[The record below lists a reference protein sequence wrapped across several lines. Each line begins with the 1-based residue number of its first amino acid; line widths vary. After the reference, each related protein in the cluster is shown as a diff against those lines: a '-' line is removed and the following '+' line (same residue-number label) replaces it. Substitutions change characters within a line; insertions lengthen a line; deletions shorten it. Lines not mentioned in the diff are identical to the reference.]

1 MKNVLFY
8 GNCQIGNIK
17 DVLNLPSSQFNLT
30 FISCF
35 STLLS
40 DVEFDTILKQS
51 DIVITQPIHDN
62 YRDRY
67 YLASNYVV
75 NKCKEGAVI
84 IFVNNCHFDFY
95 YLDLVYDK
103 SDKYSH
109 NCMTDCIEKNL
120 GVDYYRKTYVENN
133 NLKTIDEL
141 NNVLS
146 TTFASLKNR
155 YENMLQYRK
164 PYTHFINIIPF
175 IEQNYKEKLLFYT
188 FNHPSKHLL
197 QFLALEIVKFLNIPN
212 TINYDL
218 DPFSGDRYILYSC
231 IQKVVHFDIKN
242 CKPFINNTSDL
253 NAIYNSYL

>member
-75 NKCKEGAVI
+75 NKCKEDAVI
-84 IFVNNCHFDFY
+84 IFVNNCLSEFDC
-95 YLDLVYDK
+95 LTV
-103 SDKYSH
+103 
-109 NCMTDCIEKNL
+109 
-120 GVDYYRKTYVENN
+120 
-133 NLKTIDEL
+133 ID
-141 NNVLS
+141 
-146 TTFASLKNR
+146 
-155 YENMLQYRK
+155 
-164 PYTHFINIIPF
+164 
-175 IEQNYKEKLLFYT
+175 
-188 FNHPSKHLL
+188 
-197 QFLALEIVKFLNIPN
+197 
-212 TINYDL
+212 
-218 DPFSGDRYILYSC
+218 
-231 IQKVVHFDIKN
+231 
-242 CKPFINNTSDL
+242 
-253 NAIYNSYL
+253 